1 MYALPANIS
10 PLSDNRTDP
19 ALVIRPAFP
28 FARASGFHWLQLMPQ
43 LIVTREAAELGL
55 VATYHVVED
64 LRNRQ
69 RDPDFDEFKDALC
82 ARLSSLYSQE
92 FVARDKIVQGFRD
105 LHWSVGCSP
114 KKFPCSIEGLIKF
127 LRRHGTLPNINLAVD
142 CYNAV
147 SLETRLTLGAHDL
160 DQVEGNIILQLAQ
173 GNEHFVPLGRDQ
185 HEPVQAGEY
194 CYVDESGEI
203 LCRLDY
209 KQCDKSKIKL
219 TTTRCLI
226 IVQGHASTASDL
238 LDYGRDKLVALVNR
252 FCRAI

>member
-1 MYALPANIS
+1 
-10 PLSDNRTDP
+10 
-19 ALVIRPAFP
+19 
-28 FARASGFHWLQLMPQ
+28 MPQ
-43 LIVTREAAELGL
+43 LIVTREAANLGL

-82 ARLSSLYSQE
+82 ARLLPLYFRE
-92 FVARDKIVQGFRD
+92 FVAQDRIVRGFRD
-105 LHWSVGCSP
+105 LHRSVGCSP
-114 KKFPCSIEGLIKF
+114 KKFPCSIEGLINF

-160 DQVEGNIILQLAQ
+160 DQVEGDITLRLAH
-173 GNEHFVPLGRDQ
+173 GDEHFVPLGNVES
-185 HEPVQAGEY
+185 EPVRAGEY

-209 KQCDKSKIKL
+209 KQCDKSKIEL
-219 TTTRCLI
+219 STTRCLM

-238 LDYGRDKLVALVNR
+238 LDYGREKLVALVDR
-252 FCRAI
+252 FCRPS